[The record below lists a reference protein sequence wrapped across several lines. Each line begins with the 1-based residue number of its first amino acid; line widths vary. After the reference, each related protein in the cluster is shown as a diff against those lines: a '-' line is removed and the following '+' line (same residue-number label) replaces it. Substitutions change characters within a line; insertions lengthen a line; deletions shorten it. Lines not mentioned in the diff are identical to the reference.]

1 MVGPDDLVA
10 FSHADGGKTGQAMP
24 LGKKILKPHAVQ
36 RENTACSTIY
46 GANVQQK
53 LAGLSQL
60 QLHPTAP

>member
-24 LGKKILKPHAVQ
+24 LGGKILKPHAVQ
-36 RENTACSTIY
+36 RENTACSTFY
-46 GANVQQK
+46 GANGQQK